1 MVRADPLDSEAE
13 ETESSS
19 SEEEI
24 GEPNRNGQKQPE
36 VSEYEKR
43 RLSRIA
49 ENKARMEAL
58 GLSKLAS
65 SFMGS
70 SQNSNKRKGKRKV
83 VEDDEDYMPNDDGDD
98 DDDDDDVGINLG
110 IEENHS
116 LLAYFLLQVKSKSP
130 KSKKKTSQKQLNS
143 ADYIDEDTE
152 LMQAIALSLQHSA
165 EVPGSTLNEKKGQA
179 RAQEDTGRGKR
190 KKSFTSR
197 VQMTEDEVI
206 LHFFQFDE
214 SGRGIISKRDLRR
227 VAVAH
232 DFLWTDEELADMVHC
247 FDSDGDG
254 KAKWDRINVGDW
266 GAEKLNLDDFRKIV
280 SRCNMI
286 QASDNS

>member
-1 MVRADPLDSEAE
+1 MVRAHPLDSEAE

-98 DDDDDDVGINLG
+98 DDDDDGANELDDDKSSRSNKRK
-110 IEENHS
+110 
-116 LLAYFLLQVKSKSP
+116 VKSKSP

-254 KAKWDRINVGDW
+254 K
-266 GAEKLNLDDFRKIV
+266 LNLDDFRKIV

>member
-13 ETESSS
+13 ESESSS

-36 VSEYEKR
+36 VSEYEKL

-65 SFMGS
+65 SFM
-70 SQNSNKRKGKRKV
+70 
-83 VEDDEDYMPNDDGDD
+83 
-98 DDDDDDVGINLG
+98 VGINLG

-130 KSKKKTSQKQLNS
+130 KSKMKTSQKQLNS

-190 KKSFTSR
+190 KKSQFTSR

-232 DFLWTDEELADMVHC
+232 DFLWTEEELADMVHC

-254 KAKWDRINVGDW
+254 
-266 GAEKLNLDDFRKIV
+266 KLNLDDFRKIV

>member
-1 MVRADPLDSEAE
+1 MVRADPSDSEAE
-13 ETESSS
+13 ESDNSS

-24 GEPNRNGQKQPE
+24 DEANCNGQKQPE
-36 VSEYEKR
+36 VSEYEKQ

-49 ENKARMEAL
+49 ENKAKLEAL

-70 SQNSNKRKGKRKV
+70 PQNSNKCKGKRKV
-83 VEDDEDYMPNDDGDD
+83 VEDDEDYMPNDDDDGDNDND
-98 DDDDDDVGINLG
+98 DKGSRSNKRK
-110 IEENHS
+110 
-116 LLAYFLLQVKSKSP
+116 VKSKSP
-130 KSKKKTSQKQLNS
+130 RSKKTSQKQLSS
-143 ADYIDEDTE
+143 ADYIDEDTD

-165 EVPGSTLNEKKGQA
+165 EVPGSTLNEKKGKA
-179 RAQEDTGRGKR
+179 HTKEDAGRGKR

-197 VQMTEDEVI
+197 VQMTEDELI

-214 SGRGIISKRDLRR
+214 AGRGSITKRDLQR

-232 DFLWTDEELADMVHC
+232 DFLWTDEELVDMVHF

-254 KAKWDRINVGDW
+254 K
-266 GAEKLNLDDFRKIV
+266 LNLDDFWRIV

-286 QASDNS
+286 RASDNP